1 MAPIESHHIIIDGKY
16 WNLEFDTKLHTI
28 VFNRSESH
36 LAPHFT
42 DKYIG
47 AACLWEGS
55 KEEGECRTYLFPKN
69 EIHNWVNEIIVANN
83 KFNKVMNLDE
93 YSEPVTRQVSI
104 MRPDYYSF
112 VISGDNYNL
121 IPEVELAIGSNKR
134 FNRMVFT
141 FQMMTTVLDSIV
153 AAFKWE
159 DPIDSSY
166 FDHNRDMIGIS
177 KQYSDQN
184 KDYGYLILTKEGDQ
198 VYWCWQWIKDHNV
211 S

>member
-1 MAPIESHHIIIDGKY
+1 M
-16 WNLEFDTKLHTI
+16 NFDR
-28 VFNRSESH
+28 NESH
-36 LAPHFT
+36 LAPLFT
-42 DKYIG
+42 DQYMG
-47 AACLWEGS
+47 AVCAWNGSILNGSCL
-55 KEEGECRTYLFPKN
+55 TLLFPKN
-69 EIHNWVNEIIVANN
+69 DTHKWVTEIIVANN

-93 YSEPVTRQVSI
+93 YSEPVTRQVLI
-104 MRPDYYSF
+104 MRPNYYWF
-112 VISGDNYNL
+112 VISGNNYNL

-177 KQYSDQN
+177 KQYSDQK